1 MCPLHL
7 GCQNKGRHPQDCQRA
22 RPIKWHSIDSGT
34 GSVGN
39 IHVCLWLSWVF
50 PFIRWWAFD
59 AFAHCWL
66 LVKLSKLSSFYGLY
80 NGTHGK
86 YQDCYGVKFLGL
98 NPWRE
103 LYSTKRQKILFV
115 APLGFYLFIYSKKKE
130 KSYHFSRY
138 HHSWAISRYHLS
150 GTISH
155 GIAGQ
160 LCKPTDSQNEHCSF
174 SLSWWVKC
182 FPIVRPGTNH
192 QSLITTNSYW
202 I

>member
-22 RPIKWHSIDSGT
+22 RPRKWHSIDSGT

-103 LYSTKRQKILFV
+103 LYPTKRQKILFV
-115 APLGFYLFIYSKKKE
+115 APLGFYLFIHSKKKKRRKVITFQGTIIHE
-130 KSYHFSRY
+130 PS
-138 HHSWAISRYHLS
+138 L
-150 GTISH
+150 GTIS
-155 GIAGQ
+155 Q
-160 LCKPTDSQNEHCSF
+160 VP
-174 SLSWWVKC
+174 SLMALQGNYANLQTPRWTLLFLVVMMSKML
-182 FPIVRPGTNH
+182 PYREARD
-192 QSLITTNSYW
+192 QSPESHYHK
-202 I
+202 